1 MVEIV
6 LIGLADGEKK
16 RGGGAE
22 HCKLKIF
29 LESLILCNGVEWKAG
44 EYLIALDAF
53 GKRLSK
59 SN

>member
-16 RGGGAE
+16 RE
-22 HCKLKIF
+22 DWKLKIF
-29 LESLILCNGVEWKAG
+29 LDSLNLRSGVGWKAG
-44 EYLIALDAF
+44 EYLIASDAF